1 MRISRTIIGTLG
13 SACLAVAAY
22 AAVPEKIPAVV
33 FEDVFDPGASHVQ
46 GACCS
51 DDAVYLSQRTALYK
65 FGWDGKLLAKVAV
78 TNHTGDICFHD
89 GKVYTSVCLYEGE
102 NRGRIQV
109 FDGKDLAFVR
119 ESPGFP
125 RPADGSLS
133 FYEYKDGSFIE
144 RAQQA
149 VPHSRRQGRKP
160 RRGRLHA
167 GVFSHVFGA

>member
-1 MRISRTIIGTLG
+1 MKHLAFLSALG
-13 SACLAVAAY
+13 SALMLY

-51 DDAVYLSQRTALYK
+51 DDAVYLTQRTALYK

-89 GKVYTSVCLYEGE
+89 GKVYTSVCLYNCE

-109 FDGKDLAFVR
+109 FDGTDLSFVR

-125 RPADGSLS
+125 RPAD
-133 FYEYKDGSFIE
+133 
-144 RAQQA
+144 
-149 VPHSRRQGRKP
+149 RKS
-160 RRGRLHA
+160 
-167 GVFSHVFGA
+167 VV